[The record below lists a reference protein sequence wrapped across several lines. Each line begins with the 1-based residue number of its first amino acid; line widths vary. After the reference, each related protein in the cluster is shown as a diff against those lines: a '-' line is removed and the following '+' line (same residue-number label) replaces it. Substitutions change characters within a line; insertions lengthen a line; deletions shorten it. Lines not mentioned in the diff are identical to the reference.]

1 MLYIDFIDTETG
13 KQVFEEGK
21 IIEAQN
27 SIIETIQLRFDNIP
41 DSNIQIIKGIGNLNT
56 LSQLR
61 KQAITCRSKDAFID
75 LLVQYVPEKNWKKKS
90 KKLRRGTDEAFFGL
104 IKVSGNAVLKMVGI
118 DPVDAD
124 QYFFKSI
131 VLKEKKLEPDIVGFP
146 VLESNQQKVFIEF
159 QAYEYPF
166 IKYNLVSKALMACA
180 QDNDKNKVLAV
191 IIYTEQK
198 YKDVALSIKAF
209 DKPVDEGFDQQIKE
223 VVLTNYTLDQLLAID
238 PKLIVL
244 APFTIPNDIPTS
256 ILTSYGRQWKKTIC
270 TVYDMTDCNDAINVM
285 SLFILNRFRSITREG
300 IKAMLDF
307 DILDTVAGR
316 QVYDEGL
323 EKGMEK
329 GMEKGREEGME
340 KGREEGLINMRD
352 MLALNLKNRFG
363 NVSSEIMNSLHA
375 IKDFDYLKELF
386 SASFSYDN
394 VDLFKKRLATV
405 KI

>member
-256 ILTSYGRQWKKTIC
+256 ILTSYGRQWKKTIS

-323 EKGMEK
+323 EK
-329 GMEKGREEGME
+329 GME